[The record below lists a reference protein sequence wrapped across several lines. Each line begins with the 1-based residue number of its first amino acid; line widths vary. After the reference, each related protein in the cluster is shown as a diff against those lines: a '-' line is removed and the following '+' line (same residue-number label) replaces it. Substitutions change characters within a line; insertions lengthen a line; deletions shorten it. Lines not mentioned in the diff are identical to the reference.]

1 MNTFVEIGGII
12 IKDLGGGN
20 KDVCFSSASIFLKI
34 LFVYLTE
41 REHTSM
47 GRSRGRERS
56 RLPAEQ
62 RAQCGLSPKTPRI
75 MT

>member
-34 LFVYLTE
+34 LFIYLKERQNE
-41 REHTSM
+41 RESM
-47 GRSRGRERS
+47 NRGRGRGRERS

-62 RAQCGLSPKTPRI
+62 RANSVLHSGS
-75 MT
+75 